1 MSYKFF
7 RTLILFL
14 IISLVAS
21 ACGGGSSEPTKG
33 DLIVYVGAPQS
44 GFQANGG
51 QTVLGG
57 VRLAAEEFN
66 RSGGLLG
73 YKVVIVP
80 LDDESDDG
88 VAVDMAKQVQSDI
101 NSGKRVLGV
110 IGHYNSG
117 QTIAAMDIYKDL
129 PIVVLTPTASEQ
141 TLTQKGYTN
150 FFRINANDAT
160 QARID
165 AAFLVNKL
173 GAKKIAIVHNDDP
186 YGIGLGKSMESELT
200 KLGAT
205 VVTQLQVAVEQSTY
219 ITEVQKIQAAA
230 PDAIFYAGYEVE
242 TPYLRSALVKAGVKA
257 NFMASDGAFL
267 SPTIDESDGTA
278 EGMYISN
285 FAPQPSA
292 VVDQSWIASYQAVE
306 YRDPDTYSVNGY
318 SAMKVLGEAV
328 KKANSI
334 DSKQV
339 ADALRSIDLTTP
351 IGHISYDANGD
362 LKPADQRIYIF
373 QVQKIGGELQ
383 FVQIPQ

>member
-1 MSYKFF
+1 MQGKLF
-7 RTLILFL
+7 RVLIVS
-14 IISLVAS
+14 IVAALGVS

-33 DLIVYVGAPQS
+33 DLIVYVAAPQS

-57 VRLAAEEFN
+57 VRLAADEFN
-66 RSGGLLG
+66 RSGGILG
-73 YKVVIVP
+73 YKLVVVP

-88 VAVDMAKQVQSDI
+88 VAVDMAKQVQADLAA
-101 NSGKRVLGV
+101 GKRVLGV

-129 PIVVLTPTASEQ
+129 PIVVLAPTASEQ

-160 QARID
+160 QARVD

-173 GAKKIAIVHNDDP
+173 GAKKVAIVHNDDP
-186 YGIGLGKSMESELT
+186 YGIGLGKSIGAELT
-200 KLGAT
+200 QLGASIA
-205 VVTQLQVAVEQSTY
+205 TQIQVAVEQSTY
-219 ITEVQKIQAAA
+219 ITEVQQIQAAA

-242 TPYLRSALVKAGVKA
+242 TPYLRSALVQAGVKA

-292 VVDQSWIASYQAVE
+292 VADKNWIGAYQAVE
-306 YRDPDTYSVNGY
+306 FRNPDTYSVNGY
-318 SAMKVLGEAV
+318 SAMKVLGEAA

-334 DSKQV
+334 DAKQI
-339 ADALRSIDLTTP
+339 ADALRSIDLTTL

-362 LKPADQRIYIF
+362 LKAADQRIYIF
-373 QVQKIGGELQ
+373 QVQKVGEELQ
-383 FVQIPQ
+383 FVQVPQ